1 MPSFG
6 VTPGVTLSD
15 SVVDGVEL
23 GSIVLRDIEHDLD
36 VAPATIALAGADV
49 ELAGVAARER
59 RLRRLLE
66 PVVDEYDVVFID
78 CPPSLGLLT
87 VNALTAADAV
97 LIPLQ
102 SEYYALEGLTQLLA
116 TIDLVRDHL
125 NPRLAVD
132 GVVITMADGRTNLSS
147 DVEAEARELEVVHV
161 AAERRDPLLRG
172 EHQPDV
178 GVLLVAVQVILA
190 ALVERDHVAA
200 LARLLGRFLLDGG
213 HHAAPRRPNGDG
225 VLHRLQRGLH
235 PFLLRQRHA
244 GRSAGQNQPPRRSHG
259 APQRMRLVGFH
270 HAAENCSFDTRVAM
284 STLAVKNCLAV
295 LEGKPPITP
304 VT

>member
-1 MPSFG
+1 VGRTIACANQKGGVGKTTTVVNLASFLALTG
-6 VTPGVTLSD
+6 DRILIVDLDPQGNATSGLGIDRSSLERSTYD

-147 DVEAEARELEVVHV
+147 DVEAEARAHLGRMVYDTVIPRSVRLSEAPSHGKSIAGYAPDSRGGMAYATLAQEIRARNARRNSGAMVGIPI
-161 AAERRDPLLRG
+161 ERT
-172 EHQPDV
+172 PD
-178 GVLLVAVQVILA
+178 LVAL
-190 ALVERDHVAA
+190 
-200 LARLLGRFLLDGG
+200 
-213 HHAAPRRPNGDG
+213 
-225 VLHRLQRGLH
+225 
-235 PFLLRQRHA
+235 
-244 GRSAGQNQPPRRSHG
+244 S
-259 APQRMRLVGFH
+259 
-270 HAAENCSFDTRVAM
+270 
-284 STLAVKNCLAV
+284 
-295 LEGKPPITP
+295 
-304 VT
+304 